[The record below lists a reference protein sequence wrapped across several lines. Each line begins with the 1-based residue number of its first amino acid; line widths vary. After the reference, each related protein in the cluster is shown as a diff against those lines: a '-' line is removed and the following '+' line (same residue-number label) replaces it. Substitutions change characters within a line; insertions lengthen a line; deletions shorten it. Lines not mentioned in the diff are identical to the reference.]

1 MQSGRL
7 SFSIVCGSS
16 ELCEMISDV
25 LLPAAICKSIV
36 QIFLVCVFPAFATPK
51 NDKTFL
57 SFMIMPGN
65 GV

>member
-1 MQSGRL
+1 
-7 SFSIVCGSS
+7 
-16 ELCEMISDV
+16 MISDV

-51 NDKTFL
+51 NDKTIL
-57 SFMIMPGN
+57 SFMMMPGN